1 MDADYA
7 DGVSEVNFLSNPSQ
21 VAQSAKSAFYFF
33 CSFEK
38 ELDVGGADGKFV
50 SLSSSNPCNPGN
62 LRSISFEKEPDVGGA
77 DRKFVS
83 LSSSNPRNPRNL
95 CNPRPMLLKL

>member
-7 DGVSEVNFLSNPSQ
+7 DGVSEVNFLSNLS
-21 VAQSAKSAFYFF
+21 SI
-33 CSFEK
+33 SFEK